1 MASEASPSRGKNGQ
15 FIRSLD
21 TATKDTLAARLR
33 TSGMSYR
40 EIAAKLDYADESG
53 AHRAVARALAAV
65 PVEAVNELRAIECAR
80 LDELTARLWDVL
92 NTRYPLLTAGV
103 ELVGSDG
110 RPVADPAPILAVV
123 DRLLRISERRAK
135 LLGLD
140 APVRVQHPTLY
151 QLDAW
156 IAELIEQN
164 PGLSELPGDVQPR
177 AIESS
182 GAGQDGSQMP
192 VFEGGSNE
200 SGR

>member
-1 MASEASPSRGKNGQ
+1 MTEASPSRGKNGQ

-33 TSGMSYR
+33 ATGMSYR
-40 EIAAKLDYADESG
+40 EIAAKLEYADESG
-53 AHRAVARALAAV
+53 AHRAVSRALAAV
-65 PVEAVNELRAIECAR
+65 PVEAVNELRALECAR
-80 LDELTARLWDVL
+80 MDEITARLWDML
-92 NTRYPLLTAGV
+92 NTRYPLLAPGV

-110 RPVADPAPILAVV
+110 KPVADPAPILAVV

-140 APVRVQHPTLY
+140 APVRVAPPTLS

-164 PGLSELPGDVQPR
+164 PEFAELPGDVQPR
-177 AIESS
+177 AIESRP
-182 GAGQDGSQMP
+182 AGQGGSQVP
-192 VFEGGSNE
+192 VFDGAS
-200 SGR
+200 SDYTR